1 MLRPLAQSRARSIAG
16 QKIKSVS
23 TVILALLMSA
33 SATAAGTATS
43 KQDDN
48 PSQSSDATGS
58 GIRAGETGG
67 FEPGKGFKLLD
78 TPYGSVNFSLYFL
91 VRYLNQ
97 MPAEQTFTNHLGEQV
112 PVDPR
117 NDIQLQREMIFFTG
131 WVYQPKLNYTA
142 MIWTVNSTNQ
152 VAVAGNL
159 SYVFNRGFILSGGIG
174 GLPGTT
180 SLRGT
185 FPYNFGTDRQLADD
199 FFRPGFTGG
208 IWFGGEP
215 VPKLNYK
222 FMVGN
227 NLSQIGINAAKLTR
241 ELATSVSVWYMPTTG
256 EFGPRGGFGDYEIH
270 NKVATRFGASYTR
283 SRENRFSQPSLT
295 APDNTQI
302 RLSDSTLF
310 FQTGALAPNTTVNDA
325 NYHMVAVD
333 LGLKYEGIHIQSEFY
348 YRLLDKFD
356 GDGPLPLSAI
366 HDHGFY
372 VQAGYTFP
380 NRKWMVYSATDF
392 IFGQFNNS
400 YEAGGGANWFP
411 TDTRNWRL
419 NLWSFYVFRSAY
431 GSLFGYY
438 TPGQTGPTVSLATDV
453 FF

>member
-1 MLRPLAQSRARSIAG
+1 MLMRTAGILIAALLF
-16 QKIKSVS
+16 SVS
-23 TVILALLMSA
+23 AHAIDAK
-33 SATAAGTATS
+33 G
-43 KQDDN
+43 DDPKKVN
-48 PSQSSDATGS
+48 DATGT
-58 GIRAGETGG
+58 GETSAAAGG

-78 TPYGSVNFSLYFL
+78 SPYGSVNFSLYFL

-97 MPAEQTFTNHLGEQV
+97 MPAEQTFTDHLGNQQ

-117 NDIQLQREMIFFTG
+117 NDIQLQREMIFFSG

-159 SYVFNRGFILSGGIG
+159 TYPFNKGFILSGGIG

-208 IWFGGEP
+208 LWVGGEP
-215 VPKLNYK
+215 VPKFNYK

-241 ELATSVSVWYMPTTG
+241 ELATSLSVWYMPTTG

-270 NKVATRFGASYTR
+270 DKVATRFGASYTR
-283 SRENRFSQPSLT
+283 SRENRFSQPSLS

-310 FQTGALAPNTTVNDA
+310 FQTGALAPNVTVNDA
-325 NYHMVAVD
+325 NYHMIALDAGVKY
-333 LGLKYEGIHIQSEFY
+333 LGFHVQSEFY
-348 YRLLDKFD
+348 YRLLNKFD
-356 GDGPLPLSAI
+356 GDGPFPLSAI

-372 VQAGYTFP
+372 VQTGYTFP
-380 NRKWMVYSATDF
+380 SRKWMVYGATDF

-400 YEAGGGANWFP
+400 YEAGGGANYFP
-411 TDTRNWRL
+411 TDTRNWRI

>member
-1 MLRPLAQSRARSIAG
+1 MRTKTILIILVTFAFGFS
-16 QKIKSVS
+16 S
-23 TVILALLMSA
+23 THA
-33 SATAAGTATS
+33 SAEEKTPES
-43 KQDDN
+43 K
-48 PSQSSDATGS
+48 P
-58 GIRAGETGG
+58 ETEEPGHWGG

-78 TPYGSVNFSLYFL
+78 SPYGSVNFSLYFL

-97 MPAEQTFTNHLGEQV
+97 MPASQTFTNHLGEQV
-112 PVDPR
+112 PVDTR
-117 NDIQLQREMIFFTG
+117 NDIQLQREMIFLSG
-131 WVYQPKLNYTA
+131 WVYDPKLQYTA
-142 MIWTVNSTNQ
+142 MVWTVNSTNQ

-159 SYVFNRGFILSGGIG
+159 TYNFSKAFILSGGIG
-174 GLPGTT
+174 GLPGTV
-180 SLRGT
+180 SLLGT

-208 IWFGGEP
+208 LWAAGEP
-215 VPKLNYK
+215 IPKLNYK

-241 ELATSVSVWYMPTTG
+241 ELATSLSVWYLPTTG

-270 NKVATRFGASYTR
+270 DRVATRVGAAFTQ
-283 SRENRFSQPSLT
+283 SRENRFAQPSLT

-310 FQTGALAPNTTVNDA
+310 FQTGALAPNVTVNDA
-325 NYHMVAVD
+325 NYYMVAVNA
-333 LGLKYEGIHIQSEFY
+333 GAKYQGIHLQTEFY
-348 YRLLDKFD
+348 YRLLNHFE
-356 GDGPLPLSAI
+356 GVGAFPLNDI
-366 HDHGFY
+366 HDRGFY
-372 VQAGYTFP
+372 VQGGYTFP
-380 NRKWMVYSATDF
+380 SRKWMIYGATDF
-392 IFGQFNNS
+392 IYGQFNNS
-400 YEAGGGANWFP
+400 YEVGGGANYYP
-411 TDTRNWRL
+411 KNTRNWRI

>member
-1 MLRPLAQSRARSIAG
+1 MNG
-16 QKIKSVS
+16 WV
-23 TVILALLMSA
+23 
-33 SATAAGTATS
+33 
-43 KQDDN
+43 
-48 PSQSSDATGS
+48 TGS
-58 GIRAGETGG
+58 RVWKTILVFAAVLSSAAVNASTSDQQKDVPKKQEDSEGTSEKPGQSGG
-67 FEPGKGFKLLD
+67 FQPGKGFKLVD
-78 TPYGSVNFSLYFL
+78 TPYGDVNFSLYFL

-97 MPAEQTFTNHLGEQV
+97 MPAQQTFTDHLGNQQ

-117 NDIQLQREMIFFTG
+117 NDIQLQREMIFFSG
-131 WVYQPKLNYTA
+131 WVYQPKFLYTA

-159 SYVFNRGFILSGGIG
+159 TYNFNKGFVLSGGIG

-208 IWFGGEP
+208 IWAGGEP
-215 VPKLNYK
+215 LPKLNYK
-222 FMVGN
+222 VMVGN
-227 NLSQIGINAAKLTR
+227 NLSQIGINATKLTR
-241 ELATSVSVWYMPTTG
+241 ELATSLSVWYLPTTG

-270 NKVATRFGASYTR
+270 KKVATRFGVSYTR
-283 SRENRFSQPSLT
+283 SRENRFSQPSLS

-310 FQTGALAPNTTVNDA
+310 FQTGALAANTTVNDA
-325 NYHMVAVD
+325 DYHMVAVD
-333 LGLKYEGIHIQSEFY
+333 VGAKYGGIHLQTELY
-348 YRLLDKFD
+348 YRLLTKFD

-372 VQAGYTFP
+372 VQAGYTLP
-380 NRKWMVYSATDF
+380 NRKWMIYSATDF

-400 YEAGGGANWFP
+400 YEAGGGANYYP
-411 TDTRNWRL
+411 TDTRNWRF

-438 TPGQTGPTVSLATDV
+438 TPGQTGPTVSLSTDV